1 VHVRDL
7 AGSLVEQ
14 GENVT
19 VLAGGDGIL
28 FEQLA
33 RSGVPCRALKRL
45 IHPIRPL
52 QDLTAYLE
60 IKQVLRELQPDLLTT
75 HSNKAGLLGRLAA
88 RSLNIPVVH
97 TSHGFLFSDR
107 PNSSAGH
114 FYRLMEKLASG
125 WSDRIIAV
133 CESEFK
139 VAERFKVIPPKKMV
153 VIHNGLPDLQ
163 PPMLARPDID
173 PPHLIMVARFAAPKD
188 HLSLFKALGLLI
200 DLPWSLTLVGDG
212 DGRREAEE
220 LAVRLGI
227 SERIEFLGV
236 REDVPALLVASQL
249 FVLSTQREGFPLSV
263 LEAMRAGLPV
273 VASNVGGIS
282 EAVKNGTTGLLFPA
296 GNVEVLQE
304 HLALLINNRNLR
316 LNMGQAGRR
325 RFSDKFTLQQM
336 VEKTTAIYHSI
347 TG

>member
-1 VHVRDL
+1 MRDL
-7 AGSLVEQ
+7 AGALIEK

-19 VLAGGDGIL
+19 VLAGGGGIL

-33 RSGVPCRALKRL
+33 KTGVPCRLVKHL

-52 QDLTAYLE
+52 QDLAAYRE
-60 IKQVLRELQPDLLTT
+60 IKQALRELQPDLLTT

-88 RSLNIPVVH
+88 RSLTIPVVH
-97 TSHGFLFSDR
+97 TSHGFLFSGR
-107 PNSSAGH
+107 PNSPSGW

-125 WSDRIIAV
+125 FSDRVIAV
-133 CESEFK
+133 CENEFK
-139 VAERFKVIPPKKMV
+139 IAEQLKVIPPEKMV
-153 VIHNGLPDLQ
+153 VVHNGLPDLQ
-163 PPMLARPDID
+163 PLVIAQPDTE
-173 PPHLIMVARFAAPKD
+173 PPRLIMVARFAAPKD
-188 HLSLFKALGLLI
+188 HQTLLNALGSLKE
-200 DLPWSLTLVGDG
+200 LPWSLVLIGDG
-212 DGRREAEE
+212 DGRRDAEQ
-220 LAVRLGI
+220 LAVELGI
-227 SERIEFLGV
+227 RERIDFLGV
-236 REDVPALLVASQL
+236 REDVPALLAASQVFL
-249 FVLSTQREGFPLSV
+249 LSTQREGFPLSV

-325 RFSDKFTLQQM
+325 RFSEKFTLDQM
-336 VEKTTAIYHSI
+336 VEKTSAIYHSI
-347 TG
+347 LN